1 MSREG
6 KKMKY
11 LALWEMKP
19 KNMDAVIKK
28 YQELLAAREKGSK
41 KYPTQPISDNY
52 AFTGQYKGFIIYGD
66 DTTEEQLLNVSLHF
80 GEIMDWKFKPI
91 SLSSKTIELY
101 LKSK

>member
-1 MSREG
+1 
-6 KKMKY
+6 MKY

-19 KNMDAVIKK
+19 KDMDITIKK
-28 YQELLAAREKGSK
+28 YQELLAEREKGSTK
-41 KYPTQPISDNY
+41 FPTKPLSDNY

-66 DTTEEQLLNVSLHF
+66 DTTEDQLLNVSQHF
-80 GEIMDWKFKPI
+80 AEIMDWKFKPI